1 MSSPSNHRQPL
12 TTSPA
17 CVSAQGEGR
26 AATSSDSGRC
36 YRHHI
41 ATPRR
46 RSTSS
51 RPAPR
56 RSAILPAPSSS
67 PSFMWRGRAE
77 QTKQEEKE
85 LARRMPPL
93 SSPVPRL
100 SSAPSDVYTV
110 HTIASRS
117 PPHPLA
123 TSHRVRE
130 GRPPR
135 PVQGDAI
142 ATPRHHIASE
152 QQPQGIASTFCHP
165 ARLVHVLFL
174 SSSSSHP
181 SGGKGRAP
189 SQPGMA
195 TPSRSPFRPS
205 PPCRGAS
212 AYMRTPPKVG
222 EGVVSTY

>member
-1 MSSPSNHRQPL
+1 
-12 TTSPA
+12 
-17 CVSAQGEGR
+17 
-26 AATSSDSGRC
+26 
-36 YRHHI
+36 
-41 ATPRR
+41 
-46 RSTSS
+46 
-51 RPAPR
+51 
-56 RSAILPAPSSS
+56 
-67 PSFMWRGRAE
+67 
-77 QTKQEEKE
+77 
-85 LARRMPPL
+85 MPPL

-123 TSHRVRE
+123 TSHRVRD

-135 PVQGDAI
+135 PLLVDVI

-152 QQPQGIASTFCHP
+152 QQQKGIASTFCHP

-189 SQPGMA
+189 SQPGRA

-205 PPCRGAS
+205 PPFRGAS

-222 EGVVSTY
+222 EGVVSTYQGGEARRRESLSRDFLRGCIALNINYLFSPKGLAVQSQYIGEMVIVLKVKNITI

>member
-1 MSSPSNHRQPL
+1 
-12 TTSPA
+12 
-17 CVSAQGEGR
+17 
-26 AATSSDSGRC
+26 
-36 YRHHI
+36 
-41 ATPRR
+41 
-46 RSTSS
+46 
-51 RPAPR
+51 
-56 RSAILPAPSSS
+56 
-67 PSFMWRGRAE
+67 
-77 QTKQEEKE
+77 
-85 LARRMPPL
+85 MPPL

-189 SQPGMA
+189 SQPGRA

-222 EGVVSTY
+222 EGVVSTYQGGGARRRENLSRDFLRGCIALNINYLFSPLGYAVQRQYIVKIVIVLKV

>member
-1 MSSPSNHRQPL
+1 M
-12 TTSPA
+12 
-17 CVSAQGEGR
+17 
-26 AATSSDSGRC
+26 
-36 YRHHI
+36 
-41 ATPRR
+41 
-46 RSTSS
+46 
-51 RPAPR
+51 
-56 RSAILPAPSSS
+56 
-67 PSFMWRGRAE
+67 
-77 QTKQEEKE
+77 
-85 LARRMPPL
+85 RRMPPL

-189 SQPGMA
+189 SQPGRA
-195 TPSRSPFRPS
+195 TPSRSPFRHS

-222 EGVVSTY
+222 EGVVSTYQGGGARRRESLSRDFLRGCIALNINYLFSPLGYAVQRQYIGEMVIVLKV

>member
-1 MSSPSNHRQPL
+1 M
-12 TTSPA
+12 
-17 CVSAQGEGR
+17 
-26 AATSSDSGRC
+26 
-36 YRHHI
+36 
-41 ATPRR
+41 
-46 RSTSS
+46 
-51 RPAPR
+51 
-56 RSAILPAPSSS
+56 
-67 PSFMWRGRAE
+67 AE

-85 LARRMPPL
+85 LGRRMPPL

-165 ARLVHVLFL
+165 ARLVQFLF
-174 SSSSSHP
+174 HP
-181 SGGKGRAP
+181 SGGEGRAA
-189 SQPGMA
+189 SQPGRA
-195 TPSRSPFRPS
+195 TPSRSPRLPS
-205 PPCRGAS
+205 PPCRGRPTSTRLALLEVWR
-212 AYMRTPPKVG
+212 AY
-222 EGVVSTY
+222 STDPDELTLSQAT